1 MQFLKD
7 LYTGLD
13 ITISAYWGFTTLELI
28 NAVMYNSATIVFS
41 TVDNVI
47 KLLFALVGLIYTIIK
62 MHHFYHKSK
71 LERAKLK
78 EELEQIERL
87 NEKV

>member
-13 ITISAYWGFTTLELI
+13 ITISAYWGFTALELI
-28 NAVMYNSATIVFS
+28 NTVMYNSATIVFS

-47 KLLFALVGLIYTIIK
+47 KLIFSLAGLIYMLFK

-71 LERAKLK
+71 LERAKLR
-78 EELEQIERL
+78 EELKQIESL
-87 NEKV
+87 NKKV